1 MTVTAQQLG
10 SRYLCHPDNQVQKK
24 KVNKVF
30 EMNLNSPFDL
40 QMFVDGFDKFNSVF
54 AKSEGDE
61 LSTKIDEDVEFFLI
75 QAIKIKNFGI
85 SSTMTNFKENTIS
98 VEFNRKQLRDSLMLL
113 IVLKSL
119 KFFENPQEYEVD
131 ITPSNMSRLN
141 PFIKFFAENGALNSW
156 TYDGKVLKTK

>member
-1 MTVTAQQLG
+1 MTVTASQLG

-54 AKSEGDE
+54 AKSEGNE
-61 LSTKIDEDVEFFLI
+61 LLSDIDDDVEFFLI
-75 QAIKIKNFGI
+75 QSVKIKNFGI
-85 SSTMTNFKENTIS
+85 SSTMTDFKTKKIS
-98 VEFNRKQLRDSLMLL
+98 VQFNRAQLRDSLMLL

-131 ITPSNMSRLN
+131 VTPANMTRLN

-156 TYDGKVLKTK
+156 TYDGKVLKTQ